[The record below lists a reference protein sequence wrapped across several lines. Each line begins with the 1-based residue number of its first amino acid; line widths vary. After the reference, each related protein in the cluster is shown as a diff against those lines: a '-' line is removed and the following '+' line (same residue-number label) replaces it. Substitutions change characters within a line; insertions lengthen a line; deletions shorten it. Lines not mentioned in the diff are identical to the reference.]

1 MKNFVKISCVLAFLF
16 FFVNG
21 QNVDAQSSRK
31 NKKVLVIKKD
41 NRRVPSKRVVYRKP
55 VKKVVS
61 IRILP
66 NRTTI
71 VHRGINYYYS
81 GNRFYSYSGGRY
93 IVITPKIGFRI
104 KTLPVGYVRLR
115 HLNRDY
121 YWYNGIFYLN
131 VGNAYEVVEPELGTV
146 IYELPQDA
154 ERVEIDGYSYYEFS
168 NVLYEKIQLNGERA
182 YEVVG
187 FIEQ

>member
-104 KTLPVGYVRLR
+104 KTLPVGYV
-115 HLNRDY
+115 
-121 YWYNGIFYLN
+121 
-131 VGNAYEVVEPELGTV
+131 GNAYEVVEPELGTV